1 MDWKIEENQPVFVK
15 TKETGLDQFFW
26 FAENLL
32 VTISKIQILRNFE
45 NPKTGKQVKTERL
58 IIFHSIFEFWIEKRL
73 KTDQTERL
81 TGFCL

>member
-1 MDWKIEENQPVFVK
+1 VK

-45 NPKTGKQVKTERL
+45 NPKTGKTSENWKTERL
-58 IIFHSIFEFWIEKRL
+58 IIFHSIFEF
-73 KTDQTERL
+73 
-81 TGFCL
+81 